1 MASVPISESKASSK
15 VSVVRFAL
23 TGAIASGVFF
33 LLCWVGLFLP
43 FGSPTHAY
51 LGLFTNAELTTAFG
65 FGQGLCWSVIFGAV
79 AGLLISVSY
88 NALSV
93 FDAR

>member
-1 MASVPISESKASSK
+1 MAPLPASESKAASK
-15 VSVVRFAL
+15 VGVVRFAL

-33 LLCWVGLFLP
+33 LLCWVGMFLP
-43 FGSPTHAY
+43 FGAASHMY
-51 LGLFTNAELTTAFG
+51 IQLFTQAEITSGLALA
-65 FGQGLCWSVIFGAV
+65 QGLCWSVIFGAV
-79 AGLLISVSY
+79 AGLLISVTY